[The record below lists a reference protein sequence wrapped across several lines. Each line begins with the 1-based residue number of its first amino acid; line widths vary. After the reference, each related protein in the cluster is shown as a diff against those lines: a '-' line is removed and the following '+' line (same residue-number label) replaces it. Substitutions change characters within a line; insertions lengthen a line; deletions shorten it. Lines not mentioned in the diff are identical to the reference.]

1 MRYSYMT
8 FIKLHTHNSQKTII
22 IKAKP
27 LAYFMSG
34 KKCFYSS
41 NGQPAVAIEN
51 YYNYLCLFI
60 SLQNMS
66 INNVSIPY
74 NFI

>member
-8 FIKLHTHNSQKTII
+8 FIKLHTYNSQKTII

-27 LAYFMSG
+27 LGYFMSG
-34 KKCFYSS
+34 KKFFYSS

-51 YYNYLCLFI
+51 YY
-60 SLQNMS
+60 S
-66 INNVSIPY
+66 
-74 NFI
+74 

>member
-27 LAYFMSG
+27 LGYFMSG
-34 KKCFYSS
+34 KKSFYSS

-51 YYNYLCLFI
+51 CY
-60 SLQNMS
+60 S
-66 INNVSIPY
+66 
-74 NFI
+74 

>member
-1 MRYSYMT
+1 MT

-27 LAYFMSG
+27 LGYFMSG
-34 KKCFYSS
+34 KNFSYSS

-51 YYNYLCLFI
+51 HYSKLCLFI
-60 SLQNMS
+60 SYFQNMS
-66 INNVSIPY
+66 IDKVSMLY